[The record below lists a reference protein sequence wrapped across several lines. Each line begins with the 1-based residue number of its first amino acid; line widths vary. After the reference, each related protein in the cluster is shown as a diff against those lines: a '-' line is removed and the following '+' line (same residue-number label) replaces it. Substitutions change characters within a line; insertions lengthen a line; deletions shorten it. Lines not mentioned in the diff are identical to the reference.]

1 MDKETKIYN
10 SIKYYNNQL
19 ITLNKEVE
27 NYRHLINLLEEKIQ
41 LQKRIETIDK
51 QIDELNAQMLKQVDN
66 PHLNCGDHLVVRVR
80 LPLWV
85 QLVINIKINLNENG
99 KSKQYY

>member
-1 MDKETKIYN
+1 MNKETKIYN
-10 SIKYYNNQL
+10 SIEYYNNQL

-51 QIDELNAQMLKQVDN
+51 QIDELNAQMLKQVD
-66 PHLNCGDHLVVRVR
+66 
-80 LPLWV
+80 
-85 QLVINIKINLNENG
+85 
-99 KSKQYY
+99 KSE

>member
-10 SIKYYNNQL
+10 SIEYYNNQL

-51 QIDELNAQMLKQVDN
+51 QIDELNAQIELHHINGDKHDN
-66 PHLNCGDHLVVRVR
+66 R
-80 LPLWV
+80 
-85 QLVINIKINLNENG
+85 IENL
-99 KSKQYY
+99 

>member
-10 SIKYYNNQL
+10 SIEYYNNQL

-51 QIDELNAQMLKQVDN
+51 QIDELNAQMAKQVDAKV
-66 PHLNCGDHLVVRVR
+66 LNTFDHWSCGFDSRSGYN
-80 LPLWV
+80 
-85 QLVINIKINLNENG
+85 Q
-99 KSKQYY
+99 

>member
-10 SIKYYNNQL
+10 SIEYYNNQL

-51 QIDELNAQMLKQVDN
+51 QIDELNAQMLK
-66 PHLNCGDHLVVRVR
+66 
-80 LPLWV
+80 
-85 QLVINIKINLNENG
+85 
-99 KSKQYY
+99 

>member
-10 SIKYYNNQL
+10 SIEYYNNQL

-51 QIDELNAQMLKQVDN
+51 QIDELNAQMLKQVD
-66 PHLNCGDHLVVRVR
+66 
-80 LPLWV
+80 
-85 QLVINIKINLNENG
+85 
-99 KSKQYY
+99 KSE

>member
-10 SIKYYNNQL
+10 SIEYYNNQL
-19 ITLNKEVE
+19 ITLNKEIE

-51 QIDELNAQMLKQVDN
+51 QIDELNAQMLK
-66 PHLNCGDHLVVRVR
+66 
-80 LPLWV
+80 
-85 QLVINIKINLNENG
+85 
-99 KSKQYY
+99 

>member
-10 SIKYYNNQL
+10 SIEYYNNQL

-51 QIDELNAQMLKQVDN
+51 QIDELNAQMAK
-66 PHLNCGDHLVVRVR
+66 
-80 LPLWV
+80 
-85 QLVINIKINLNENG
+85 
-99 KSKQYY
+99 

>member
-10 SIKYYNNQL
+10 SIEYYNKLFQL

-51 QIDELNAQMLKQVDN
+51 QIDELNAQMLK
-66 PHLNCGDHLVVRVR
+66 
-80 LPLWV
+80 
-85 QLVINIKINLNENG
+85 
-99 KSKQYY
+99 

>member
-10 SIKYYNNQL
+10 SIEYYNNQL
-19 ITLNKEVE
+19 ITLNKEVK

-51 QIDELNAQMLKQVDN
+51 QIDELNAQMLK
-66 PHLNCGDHLVVRVR
+66 
-80 LPLWV
+80 
-85 QLVINIKINLNENG
+85 
-99 KSKQYY
+99 

>member
-51 QIDELNAQMLKQVDN
+51 QIDELNAQMLK
-66 PHLNCGDHLVVRVR
+66 
-80 LPLWV
+80 
-85 QLVINIKINLNENG
+85 
-99 KSKQYY
+99 